1 MSQVGRKAGPGPP
14 GPAHR
19 PPGPGTFDDVAGF
32 RIGRGGRNNRTPQGQ
47 QAPQGPSYGR
57 GGGQGPAQTGGP
69 SYGQPP
75 YGRPPQARPPQGRQA
90 GGPSYGYP
98 PAAQPPYPQPGQQ
111 YPQPGPQYGYPGPAG
126 DGPEYFGDDGH
137 PHRAQA
143 PHDPY
148 AADNPGHTQAFSVDE
163 AAGYTQGATYHAGS
177 PAAPAAPLGPPL
189 HWKELLRGIVL
200 SPDATFLR
208 MRDYTMWVPALV
220 VTFLYG
226 LLAVF
231 GFDGARADA
240 ISATLSNAVPIVL
253 LTAVVMVLGLF
264 VLGVVTHTLA
274 RQLGGDGAWQPT
286 VALSMLITALTD
298 APRLVFAMFFGGDAG
313 FVQILGWATW
323 IAAGALL
330 TLMVSRSHDLPWPKA
345 LGASAIQLVAL
356 LSIVKL
362 GTF

>member
-32 RIGRGGRNNRTPQGQ
+32 RIGRGGRDNRTPQGQ
-47 QAPQGPSYGR
+47 QAPQGPSYGHGR
-57 GGGQGPAQTGGP
+57 GPAQPGGP

-75 YGRPPQARPPQGRQA
+75 YGRPGP
-90 GGPSYGYP
+90 GPSYGYP
-98 PAAQPPYPQPGQQ
+98 SAPQPSYPQQGQ
-111 YPQPGPQYGYPGPAG
+111 PYGYPGPAD
-126 DGPEYFGDDGH
+126 DGPEYFGDGGH
-137 PHRAQA
+137 PGHGHGG
-143 PHDPY
+143 HDPY
-148 AADNPGHTQAFSVDE
+148 AANNPGHTQAFSIDE
-163 AAGYTQGATYHAGS
+163 AADYTQGSTYQAGS
-177 PAAPAAPLGPPL
+177 AAAPAAPIGPPL
-189 HWKELLRGIVL
+189 HWKELLKGIVL
-200 SPDATFLR
+200 SPNETFLR
-208 MRDYTMWVPALV
+208 MRDYTMWLPALI

-231 GFDGARADA
+231 GFDGARQDA

-253 LTAVVMVLGLF
+253 ITAVVMVLGLF

-286 VALSMLITALTD
+286 VGLSMLITALTD
-298 APRLVFAMFFGGDAG
+298 APRLIVAMFFGGDAG

-323 IAAGALL
+323 IGAGALL